1 MKIGRVAYNTRI
13 LRTLCFILNANVNV
27 PDVEMAELHA
37 WLSLKLKNK
46 SHWLPLIPL
55 IGCIM

>member
-13 LRTLCFILNANVNV
+13 LITFCFILKANVHV

-46 SHWLPLIPL
+46 SHWLPLI
-55 IGCIM
+55 GSIM

>member
-13 LRTLCFILNANVNV
+13 LITLCFILKANVNV

-37 WLSLKLKNK
+37 CLSLKLKNE
-46 SHWLPLIPL
+46 SHWLPF
-55 IGCIM
+55 